1 MKNIAVYAG
10 TFDPITYGH
19 VDLVERAA
27 NIFDKIIVAIAANSV
42 KKPLFS
48 LDERVDLT
56 AQVLKRFQNVEVA
69 GFDTLLLNFAKKHHA
84 NVILRGLRTVTDF
97 DYEFQLASMNRNL
110 NPAIESIFL
119 MPAEK
124 YMSISSSLIRE
135 IASLEGDVSAFVPEE
150 AVAALKRK
158 IGTYQG

>member
-10 TFDPITYGH
+10 TFDPITFGH
-19 VDLVERAA
+19 IDVIERAA
-27 NIFDKIIVAIAANSV
+27 AIFDHIIVAIAASPAKN
-42 KKPLFS
+42 PLFS
-48 LDERVDLT
+48 LEERVEL
-56 AQVLKRFQNVEVA
+56 AKSVLNHKANVNVL
-69 GFDTLLLNFAKKHHA
+69 GFNCLLLDFVKKHHA

-110 NPAIESIFL
+110 NSSIESIFL

-135 IASLEGDVSAFVPEE
+135 IAALGGDVSTFVPEI
-150 AVAALKRK
+150 VVKGLQNKFKRDE
-158 IGTYQG
+158 